1 MANVLI
7 ASSSGFSRL
16 AAVLNRNTIIA
27 PYVLS
32 HPLHGLDN
40 VVSAYHKDFWN
51 RDVGG
56 RKDLIKDSTL
66 LKQLKMELRRSLKSQ
81 FELGGDRERI
91 ECLIW
96 E

>member
-40 VVSAYHKDFWN
+40 VISAYHKDFWN

>member
-81 FELGGDRERI
+81 FELGGDRERL
-91 ECLIW
+91 ECLI
-96 E
+96 

>member
-40 VVSAYHKDFWN
+40 VISAYHKDFWN

-81 FELGGDRERI
+81 FELGGDRERL
-91 ECLIW
+91 ECLI
-96 E
+96 